1 MTSFPQLDAFRRSP
15 GLIRLVGHRGAR
27 GVMPENTMEGFKF
40 TLACDVTLLEFD
52 VAITRDGVP
61 VITHNHH
68 LTRSVA
74 RDASGA
80 WLRGDEPKL
89 SALTWDELAQYDV
102 GGLDGQS
109 AYGQRFPDQ
118 AYLNG
123 VRIPRLR
130 DLCDLVAQPQHKDVQ
145 LMLEIKSDPERLQ
158 DALARAE
165 IVAAVVADVRSAGLT
180 QRTLMHSFDW
190 NLLAECARQAPEMP
204 TSFLTQLP
212 ENDADVGE
220 DEATQAG
227 PDISRD
233 TYHTLPGLV
242 SEAGG
247 RLWCPYYLDVT
258 AETVARA
265 QELGLIV
272 AVWTVN
278 EAGEID
284 QMIDLGVDAIVT
296 DYPGRVQRKLL
307 DRGLDWLDRDQP
319 RAKIA

>member
-1 MTSFPQLDAFRRSP
+1 MTEFPQLAAFQR
-15 GLIRLVGHRGAR
+15 GHGVIRLVGHRGAR
-27 GVMPENTMEGFKF
+27 GVMPENTMQGFEF
-40 TLACDVTLLEFD
+40 TLACGVKLLEFD

-74 RDASGA
+74 RDGSGN
-80 WLRGDEPKL
+80 WIEGDEPKL
-89 SALTWDELAQYDV
+89 SSLTWKDLAAYDV

-123 VRIPRLR
+123 ARIPRLS
-130 DLCDLVAQPQHKDVQ
+130 DLCALINRPGHGDIH
-145 LMLEIKSDPERLQ
+145 LMLEIKSDPDRLKNTQ
-158 DALARAE
+158 ARAE
-165 IVAAVVADVRSAGLT
+165 IVAAIVDEVRTAGLT
-180 QRTLMHSFDW
+180 KRTLMHSFDW
-190 NLLAECARQAPEMP
+190 DLLQECAAQAPEMP

-227 PDISRD
+227 PVITRD
-233 TYHTLPGLV
+233 SYHTLPDLV
-242 SEAGG
+242 SQAGG
-247 RLWCPYYLDVT
+247 RLWCPYFLDVT
-258 AETVARA
+258 ADTVMRA
-265 QELGLIV
+265 QDLGLIV

-278 EAGEID
+278 EANDID
-284 QMIDLGVDAIVT
+284 RMIDLGVDAIVT

-307 DRGLDWLDRDQP
+307 DRGLDWLP
-319 RAKIA
+319 RACC

>member
-1 MTSFPQLDAFRRSP
+1 MTGFPQLSAFKRRP
-15 GLIRLVGHRGAR
+15 GIIRVVGHRGAR
-27 GVMPENTMEGFKF
+27 GIMPENTMEGFEF
-40 TLACDVTLLEFD
+40 TLACGVKLLEFD
-52 VAITRDGVP
+52 VAITSDGVP

-80 WLRGDEPKL
+80 WLQGEEPKL
-89 SALTWDELAQYDV
+89 SSLAWDDLAQFDV

-118 AYLNG
+118 AYLYG

-130 DLCDLVAQPQHKDVQ
+130 DLCELLSRPEHCDVH
-145 LMLEIKSDPERLQ
+145 LMLEIKSDPDRLR
-158 DALARAE
+158 DAKARAE
-165 IVAAVVADVRSAGLT
+165 IVSAVVRDVRDAGLT
-180 QRTLMHSFDW
+180 RRTLMHSFDW
-190 NLLAECARQAPEMP
+190 DVLGECAAQAPEMP

-212 ENDADVGE
+212 ENDADIGE

-227 PDISRD
+227 PEITRD
-233 TYHTLPGLV
+233 TYHALPGLV
-242 SEAGG
+242 SKAGG
-247 RLWCPYYLDVT
+247 RLWCPYYLDIT
-258 AETVARA
+258 ADTVAHA
-265 QELGLIV
+265 HELGLIV

-278 EAGEID
+278 EADEID
-284 QMIDLGVDAIVT
+284 HMIDLGVDAIVT

-307 DRGLDWLDRDQP
+307 DRGLDWLERDQP

>member
-1 MTSFPQLDAFRRSP
+1 MTSFPQLDAFRRGP

-27 GVMPENTMEGFKF
+27 GVMPENTMEGFEF
-40 TLACDVTLLEFD
+40 TLACGVTLLEFD

-80 WLRGDEPKL
+80 WLQGEEPKL
-89 SALTWDELAQYDV
+89 SSLNWEELAQYDV

-123 VRIPRLR
+123 IRIPRLR
-130 DLCDLVAQPQHKDVQ
+130 DLCDLVAQPQHHDVH

-158 DALARAE
+158 DAKARAE
-165 IVAAVVADVRSAGLT
+165 IVAAVIEDVRHAGLT
-180 QRTLMHSFDW
+180 ERTLMHSFDW
-190 NLLAECARQAPEMP
+190 NLLAECGRQAPEMP

-212 ENDADVGE
+212 ENDADIGE

-227 PDISRD
+227 PDITAE

-242 SEAGG
+242 AEAGG
-247 RLWCPYYLDVT
+247 KLWCPYYLDVT
-258 AETVARA
+258 ADTVARA
-265 QELGLIV
+265 HDLGLVV

-278 EAGEID
+278 EADDID
-284 QMIDLGVDAIVT
+284 RMIDLGVDAIVT

-307 DRGLDWLDRDQP
+307 DRGLDWLERG
-319 RAKIA
+319 